1 MEVQGTLC
9 FLVFFYWFA
18 SLGLHSGQ
26 LKNELFLGLLESE
39 IPRLS
44 EMEKRLTQ
52 QEINLKNFPVMN
64 PIIGTVTL
72 SI

>member
-1 MEVQGTLC
+1 
-9 FLVFFYWFA
+9 
-18 SLGLHSGQ
+18 
-26 LKNELFLGLLESE
+26 LKNELLFFGLLKSE